1 MNGLTNPQ
9 PLLEDLDAC
18 ELVGGGVR
26 GGGAGVMGMDGRAG
40 GEPSY
45 SIWQPGFSREI
56 TTSFWVPETSI
67 EDKEHLYSSH
77 VCLSPC
83 FIASGLILRSW

>member
-9 PLLEDLDAC
+9 PLLEDLRC
-18 ELVGGGVR
+18 HELVGGGVW
-26 GGGAGVMGMDGRAG
+26 GGGRGEGMDGRAG

-67 EDKEHLYSSH
+67 EDKEHLIPVMS
-77 VCLSPC
+77 
-83 FIASGLILRSW
+83 ASAPAL